1 MGVNGDEW
9 SGCQIFLELFRPSAS
24 NKVKAWLKALLIKSG
39 LCGAN
44 RIMTKT
50 LSHLSDEDL
59 LRLMLAGDGDAFEAL
74 YDRRQVGVYRFALR
88 MSGSAELAE
97 DVTHDVFIALMSD
110 GRQFDPARGSV
121 ASYLF
126 GIARHRTLK
135 RLQRERSFV
144 SMSEDGEDDGGAP
157 KGPKGPKGLD
167 EKLVADADP
176 FADLTRSETIDLVR
190 QAILA
195 LPEHYREVVALCS
208 LGEMSY
214 EQAANVIGCPVGT
227 VRSRLNR
234 AREILVRKLS
244 AVKGP
249 AENSAP
255 NPAPN

>member
-1 MGVNGDEW
+1 MSVNGVAG
-9 SGCQIFLELFRPSAS
+9 SGYQIFLELFRPSAS

-44 RIMTKT
+44 RIMAKT

-88 MSGSAELAE
+88 MSGSAEIAE
-97 DVTHDVFIALMSD
+97 DVTHDVFIALMRD

-144 SMSEDGEDDGGAP
+144 SMSEDREDGGGA
-157 KGPKGPKGLD
+157 LD
-167 EKLVADADP
+167 EKLVANAD
-176 FADLTRSETIDLVR
+176 
-190 QAILA
+190 
-195 LPEHYREVVALCS
+195 
-208 LGEMSY
+208 
-214 EQAANVIGCPVGT
+214 
-227 VRSRLNR
+227 
-234 AREILVRKLS
+234 
-244 AVKGP
+244 
-249 AENSAP
+249 
-255 NPAPN
+255 

>member
-1 MGVNGDEW
+1 M
-9 SGCQIFLELFRPSAS
+9 A
-24 NKVKAWLKALLIKSG
+24 
-39 LCGAN
+39 
-44 RIMTKT
+44 KT
-50 LSHLSDEDL
+50 LSLSSDEEL

-74 YDRRQVGVYRFALR
+74 YDRRQGGVYRFALR
-88 MSGSAELAE
+88 MSGSAEIAE
-97 DVTHDVFIALMSD
+97 DVTHDVFIALMRD
-110 GRQFDPARGSV
+110 GHQFDPARGSV

-126 GIARHRTLK
+126 GIARHCALK
-135 RLQRERSFV
+135 RLRRERSFV
-144 SMSEDGEDDGGAP
+144 SMSDDVEDGVGA
-157 KGPKGPKGLD
+157 PKGLD
-167 EKLVADADP
+167 ERLVADADP

-214 EQAANVIGCPVGT
+214 EQAASVIGCPVGT

-249 AENSAP
+249 AANSEPNSAM
-255 NPAPN
+255 AAR

>member
-1 MGVNGDEW
+1 M
-9 SGCQIFLELFRPSAS
+9 A
-24 NKVKAWLKALLIKSG
+24 
-39 LCGAN
+39 
-44 RIMTKT
+44 KT
-50 LSHLSDEDL
+50 LSHSSDEEL

-74 YDRRQVGVYRFALR
+74 YDRRQGAVYRFALR
-88 MSGSAELAE
+88 MSGSAEIAE
-97 DVTHDVFIALMSD
+97 DVTHDVFIALMRD
-110 GRQFDPARGSV
+110 GRQFDPSRGSV

-144 SMSEDGEDDGGAP
+144 SLSEDWEDDGGAP
-157 KGPKGPKGLD
+157 KGAKGPKGPKGLD

-176 FADLTRSETIDLVR
+176 FTDLTRSETIDLVR

-208 LGEMSY
+208 LGELSY
-214 EQAANVIGCPVGT
+214 EQAASVIGCPVGT

-244 AVKGP
+244 AVKGLT
-249 AENSAP
+249 AKSAP
-255 NPAPN
+255 NSAMAAR

>member
-1 MGVNGDEW
+1 M
-9 SGCQIFLELFRPSAS
+9 R
-24 NKVKAWLKALLIKSG
+24 
-39 LCGAN
+39 
-44 RIMTKT
+44 
-50 LSHLSDEDL
+50 
-59 LRLMLAGDGDAFEAL
+59 
-74 YDRRQVGVYRFALR
+74 
-88 MSGSAELAE
+88 
-97 DVTHDVFIALMSD
+97 D

-135 RLQRERSFV
+135 RLQRERTFV
-144 SMSEDGEDDGGAP
+144 SMSEDGEDGGGA
-157 KGPKGPKGLD
+157 LD

-208 LGEMSY
+208 LGELSY
-214 EQAANVIGCPVGT
+214 EQAASVIGCPVGT

-244 AVKGP
+244 AVKGHT
-249 AENSAP
+249 ANSAH
-255 NPAPN
+255 NSAMAAR